1 MTPVAA
7 ALRARL
13 CAPGFA
19 RLLGFGRGRI
29 SARALGVAVLAL
41 CFVLAPVGRPAA
53 AQPLVADLSDHLIA
67 ITTAF
72 TGADAV
78 MFGAV
83 EEPGHIAITVTGPPR
98 SMTVREAQRTAG
110 VWMNRDEQSFQGV
123 PAFYAVAT
131 SAPLASL
138 APETV
143 LDRHG
148 IGATHVRLAPA
159 GLPPEAERDPAVAER
174 LDRFRAA
181 LIRQMADAGTWQEQP
196 GTVSFLANR
205 LFRARMEFPANV
217 PVGQYTVS
225 VYLIRDGAV
234 VSAQTTPLYVNK
246 TGASAWISTVARD
259 YAAVYGIAA
268 ILIAVAAGWLAG
280 VAFRRN

>member
-1 MTPVAA
+1 MSGRRTPSI
-7 ALRARL
+7 RPRI
-13 CAPGFA
+13 
-19 RLLGFGRGRI
+19 GFGRR
-29 SARALGVAVLAL
+29 LFLVAVLLLPAL
-41 CFVLAPVGRPAA
+41 TVRPAVT
-53 AQPLVADLSDHLIA
+53 QPLVADLSDHLIA

-83 EEPGHIAITVTGPPR
+83 EEAGEIAITVTGPPR
-98 SMTVREAQRTAG
+98 AMTVREQQRTAG
-110 VWMNRDEQSFQGV
+110 VWMNRDEQTFQSV
-123 PAFYAVAT
+123 PAFYSVAT
-131 SAPLASL
+131 TVPLDRL

-159 GLPPEAERDPAVAER
+159 NLPPEAERDPAVAER

-181 LIRQMADAGTWQEQP
+181 LIRQMVEAGTWQQEP
-196 GTVSFLANR
+196 GTVSFLADR

-234 VSAQTTPLYVNK
+234 VTAQTTPLYVSK
-246 TGASAWISTVARD
+246 TGASAWISTVARNN
-259 YAAVYGIAA
+259 AMLYGIAA
-268 ILIAVAAGWLAG
+268 ILIAIASGWLAG